1 MSHTDTNRNIIPCAK
16 YTPVTVIQVLCSYH
30 ICIGT
35 SIIEGDY
42 CTLEVTWVQREK
54 SFVEEMQVHLI
65 SKSPS
70 IPRNPP
76 PEKNN
81 SQ

>member
-1 MSHTDTNRNIIPCAK
+1 MHSASHLQQLTSEHRMSHTDTNRNIIPCAK

-42 CTLEVTWVQREK
+42 CTLEVT
-54 SFVEEMQVHLI
+54 
-65 SKSPS
+65 
-70 IPRNPP
+70 
-76 PEKNN
+76 
-81 SQ
+81 